1 LYVENFGTLQQ
12 FSLSLTDGKNT
23 LLRPNG
29 WGKSSLAVF
38 IKAMLYGLP
47 SSTRR
52 SLIEN
57 ERKRYTPWQGG
68 TFGGSMDVEVASR
81 RLRVER
87 TFGAKESEDTLS
99 LTDLDTGVE
108 LPTDA
113 NVSLGEAWFG
123 VDAAAY
129 ERSTYISQRPTDES
143 DGNLSIHAKLN
154 RLADATDDI
163 AGYDHAMELLEKQ
176 RKYYTVSGGRR
187 GAIADDEE
195 ALAHLE
201 AQMESCRVQLAA
213 ARENEARLDR
223 LHVAL
228 QENKKESAALHVR
241 EQEQLRQG
249 EMLAKR
255 QALRRMKEQLTLSEA
270 EYTALLQT
278 LGGHLPDEQTLESL
292 ALLEQEMS
300 AGLSLAEQLRE
311 RCAPGHPQSV
321 ELAELMALFGDDAPD
336 DIDIK
341 QLREVAEKAKSAKLQ
356 LVSEQAKESAITDT
370 QDAKGTYADFPD
382 ARRLQ
387 RFLMQYPL
395 QKQQADTRTL
405 ELERSYRESAE
416 RAFAR
421 QIACKKKK
429 TVALIVSVIGLL
441 LSVVTFMAQPIA
453 GAAVL
458 ALSVGTVS
466 LLILLRRREVAKC
479 REEQGKRGGIEQ
491 QRDEQ
496 KKKTAQLQS
505 DLHSAC
511 DRIREVLGVQVSDA
525 EAAQGAMEEY
535 EAHRAQVT
543 AQRREREAVRQAW
556 YDRIYA
562 LRQSADAE
570 QAFLHQLWAWGD
582 CPDVDDAPV
591 KVERLAQRAARY
603 AQLQEQL
610 AATLKQREAL
620 RARLKELQEK
630 KDTLLQGCI
639 DVPTVGVAT
648 WLRERREQA
657 QRLQMSCER
666 QRRELSEFAEQNG
679 FPADEI
685 DVTEQL
691 PPAADGA
698 MLQELRE
705 ALDAQEQELH
715 GQIARCCREIEVQT
729 EAGAPLESLEH
740 EASELR
746 GKIERERAALTT
758 ILSAQKY
765 LKEAKEKFSGRYLER
780 MKAGFS
786 RYLSR
791 LCGEEHISVTM
802 DGNFSVKLRRAGVSR
817 TPEAM
822 STGWRDMIALCARLS
837 LVDALFEAET
847 PFLVLD
853 DPFVNL
859 DDDTAARAA
868 VLLDEAASRYQVLY
882 LTCHSSR
889 S

>member
-249 EMLAKR
+249 EVLAKR

-356 LVSEQAKESAITDT
+356 LVSEQAANTSQVAPDEP
-370 QDAKGTYADFPD
+370 QVDAPFPD
-382 ARRLQ
+382 ARQWQ
-387 RFLMQYPL
+387 RFFAQYPL
-395 QKQQADTRTL
+395 QKAQADKRALDLKRTC
-405 ELERSYRESAE
+405 EESA
-416 RAFAR
+416 
-421 QIACKKKK
+421 
-429 TVALIVSVIGLL
+429 
-441 LSVVTFMAQPIA
+441 
-453 GAAVL
+453 AAVSQLQRRSKQRKIVMLIAMTLTLVVGGILSAVEPLAGFPVLILGLGATCVCL
-458 ALSVGTVS
+458 ALW
-466 LLILLRRREVAKC
+466 RKAEVRCGDAQAALQ
-479 REEQGKRGGIEQ
+479 EALTEQ
-491 QRDEQ
+491 QDCIKEV
-496 KKKTAQLQS
+496 TQLQARWQA
-505 DLHSAC
+505 AC
-511 DRIREVLGVQVSDA
+511 DRMREVLGIVVSDT
-525 EAAQGAMEEY
+525 EAAQSAIEDY
-535 EAHRAQVT
+535 EAHRAQ
-543 AQRREREAVRQAW
+543 AAARRHQQQAAHEQW
-556 YDRIYA
+556 QMRLAA
-562 LRQSADAE
+562 LRQSAE
-570 QAFLHQLWAWGD
+570 QTQQFLHQLWAWGD

-620 RARLKELQEK
+620 GARLKELQEK

-666 QRRELSEFAEQNG
+666 QRRELWKFAEQNG

-691 PPAADGA
+691 PSAADGA
-698 MLQELRE
+698 TLQELRE

-822 STGWRDMIALCARLS
+822 STGWRDMITLCARLS

-868 VLLDEAASRYQVLY
+868 VLLDEAASHYQVLY